1 MPVHPVLLAAGF
13 EGYVQGLRGRGER
26 HLFPDLAPDRYGN
39 RTAAFS
45 KWMTR
50 FLDRLGLS
58 DPALVFH
65 SFRHGF
71 KTACR
76 RAELPR
82 EVHDYLTGHSGGT
95 VGERYGEE
103 HLPRVAR
110 AMARGSFPTVD
121 VLFMAGRPAST
132 IGARVDAARPDQG
145 TASRH

>member
-1 MPVHPVLLAAGF
+1 MA
-13 EGYVQGLRGRGER
+13 
-26 HLFPDLAPDRYGN
+26 
-39 RTAAFS
+39 
-45 KWMTR
+45 R

-65 SFRHGF
+65 PFRHGF
-71 KTACR
+71 KSACR

-110 AMARGSFPTVD
+110 AMVAFRRSCTKMSSTTPCWST
-121 VLFMAGRPAST
+121 AGQR
-132 IGARVDAARPDQG
+132 
-145 TASRH
+145 